1 MYDTIILPLDGS
13 RFAELAIPTAADIA
27 RRTGAD
33 LVLVRVHESYLYED
47 MDYLLAEDQSRRD
60 QDEYLAQIAERVEAE
75 FSLEAE
81 RSLLEGP
88 IVPSI
93 CKFTEALQSPLI
105 VISTHGRTGFS
116 RLWLGSVADAI
127 ARHASSPVLM
137 LRHDAAAVS
146 AGASPHL
153 VKRVLVPLDGSDLAE
168 TALAPA
174 TALTQHYGARLTLL
188 RVVTPLVVPAPVYAL
203 PLVLPPE
210 RFEDTEAARFDAA
223 KNYLVAIAARLRLE
237 DRDLLVETDARI
249 GESVAPTILQG
260 AEARQID
267 TVVMA
272 THGRGA
278 SRLMV
283 PSVADKILR
292 GGPEAVLLV
301 RGASTV

>member
-1 MYDTIILPLDGS
+1 MYKTIILPLDGS
-13 RFAELAIPTAADIA
+13 PFAELAISTAADIA

-75 FSLEAE
+75 FGLEAE
-81 RSLLEGP
+81 RTLLEGP
-88 IVPSI
+88 IVSSI
-93 CKFTEALQSPLI
+93 CKFAEGLQSPLI

-137 LRHDAAAVS
+137 LRHDAGVAS
-146 AGASPHL
+146 TGASPHL

-174 TALTQHYGARLTLL
+174 TALTRHYGARLTLL
-188 RVVTPLVVPAPVYAL
+188 RVVTPLVVPAPVYAM

-223 KNYLVAIAARLRLE
+223 KNYLVAVAARLRLE
-237 DRDLLVETDARI
+237 DRDLLVEADARI

-260 AEARQID
+260 AEAHQID